1 MPINLIG
8 RRNANGT
15 LFFNELLKDGHVT
28 GAHSV
33 TLKDE
38 MMTGSW
44 YEVGK
49 VNGKELSVFL
59 EKMSETTIFRSL
71 IPNVTGAYSYFYGND
86 GGSGS
91 LDVQQIGKNK
101 AVIAF
106 DCIHGTPSYNMATID
121 KSIVQLSDNQ
131 VVYSSNRI

>member
-1 MPINLIG
+1 
-8 RRNANGT
+8 
-15 LFFNELLKDGHVT
+15 
-28 GAHSV
+28 
-33 TLKDE
+33 
-38 MMTGSW
+38 MMTGSC

-59 EKMSETTIFRSL
+59 EKMSETTIFS
-71 IPNVTGAYSYFYGND
+71 IFPNVTGAYSYFYGND

-91 LDVQQIGKNK
+91 LDVQQIGKKK

-106 DCIHGTPSYNMATID
+106 DCVHGTPSYNMATVD